1 MKNTDPKMI
10 KEHYKRTTG
19 VDLSDDQV
27 KNIINMMNPQMMRQA
42 AEMAK
47 KNPELIKQAQE
58 KMHSQ
63 PQLYTQAAMA
73 QATANYSAPT

>member
-1 MKNTDPKMI
+1 MI

-58 KMHSQ
+58 KMH
-63 PQLYTQAAMA
+63 
-73 QATANYSAPT
+73 